1 MGSGTIIDSTNDN
14 GIYVS
19 TILTSAT
26 ILRTSSEEAAIPDD
40 IKIVN
45 VYLWDGWL
53 FEGKVSF
60 YDFHYNIT
68 TIKIDSDAPLPTAAI
83 RQLDDSISVNPSE
96 LCSPEEEE
104 LDSQLF
110 QIQPHS
116 EKFNLSPGDLVVG
129 IGRYF
134 EEPHDLMA
142 APGEFS
148 LDCCKFDCKELFRAN
163 CTISKCGIG
172 GPLINCNGEVIGVN
186 FYDECSTPFLPIN
199 IASKCLKHFENY
211 RTFCRPWLGME
222 ATNLYAASLGNL
234 EIIKRKFPNIFKGVI
249 VEQVTEGSPADCAGI
264 LPDDVII
271 EFGGNSVQ
279 GFLELFGMS
288 FDKASSKERTVDL
301 VVLRGKTG
309 ARLNLT
315 VAVDEV
321 TADRFYRWP
330 LPKRQRSGP
339 AKVVQAWP
347 KEYVSKVAQTGKRRK
362 SVKRKL

>member
-1 MGSGTIIDSTNDN
+1 
-14 GIYVS
+14 
-19 TILTSAT
+19 
-26 ILRTSSEEAAIPDD
+26 
-40 IKIVN
+40 
-45 VYLWDGWL
+45 
-53 FEGKVSF
+53 
-60 YDFHYNIT
+60 
-68 TIKIDSDAPLPTAAI
+68 
-83 RQLDDSISVNPSE
+83 
-96 LCSPEEEE
+96 
-104 LDSQLF
+104 
-110 QIQPHS
+110 
-116 EKFNLSPGDLVVG
+116 
-129 IGRYF
+129 
-134 EEPHDLMA
+134 
-142 APGEFS
+142 
-148 LDCCKFDCKELFRAN
+148 
-163 CTISKCGIG
+163 
-172 GPLINCNGEVIGVN
+172 
-186 FYDECSTPFLPIN
+186 
-199 IASKCLKHFENY
+199 
-211 RTFCRPWLGME
+211 ME

-339 AKVVQAWP
+339 AKAVQAWP

-362 SVKRKL
+362 SEKRKL